1 MSYIFWMVLSMLKY
15 QFCLVS
21 STIAG
26 SWLFVLLTLIGG
38 IVGVIIFT
46 QIGYDLEKWMVKT
59 FPKRFKKF
67 SFKNRML
74 VGLRRKW
81 GIWGIA
87 FLTPILLGIPVGVLL
102 GLTLTTDKKLIIK
115 PMIVSLIGWSLIF
128 LILTL
133 VYNQRY

>member
-1 MSYIFWMVLSMLKY
+1 MILSMLKY

-26 SWLFVLLTLIGG
+26 SWLFVLLTLLGG
-38 IVGVIIFT
+38 IIGVIIFT

-59 FPKRFKKF
+59 FPKRFKRF

-74 VGLRRKW
+74 VKLRRKW

-102 GLTLTTDKKLIIK
+102 SLTLTTDKRLIIK

-133 VYNQRY
+133 IRG